1 MSCLRAFS
9 VCCIVHS
16 LITNE
21 LHFMNNTIKTALIAP
36 LLLAAAASA
45 QTVVNFDDADLPP
58 DSFRNDAG
66 PSNQFVSK
74 GVGFSNDYNAGFGS
88 YDGFALSTVA
98 DSQTPGFGNQYA
110 SFPGGGAGG
119 KAGGL
124 ALPGDPYAVA
134 FSDSSTIT
142 LPAGKTAA
150 GVMLSNTTYAAL
162 SMLKGDSFAKQFGG
176 LTGDDPDF
184 FSVTLTGRDGGGA
197 ATGAVTFFLAD
208 YRFADNAQDY
218 VVNTWT
224 PVDLTPLGAAR
235 TIGLSFASSDVGDFG
250 INTPTYV
257 ALDDLRLVPEP
268 SSLGLLALGGLLLR
282 RRHSR

>member
-1 MSCLRAFS
+1 
-9 VCCIVHS
+9 
-16 LITNE
+16 
-21 LHFMNNTIKTALIAP
+21 MNSTIKITLIAP
-36 LLLAAAASA
+36 MLLTAAASA
-45 QTVVNFDDADLPP
+45 QSVVNFDDASLPP

-66 PSNQFVSK
+66 PSNHFVSN
-74 GVGFSNDYNAGFGS
+74 GVAFSNDFNAGFGS

-162 SMLKGDSFAKQFGG
+162 SMLKGDPFAKKFGG
-176 LTGDDPDF
+176 PTGDDPDF

-208 YRFADNAQDY
+208 YRFADNSQDY

-224 PVDLTPLGAAR
+224 PVDLTPLGPAR
-235 TIGLSFASSDVGDFG
+235 TIGLSFASSDVGQFG